1 MGECERVG
9 RHVAE
14 SDKDVPVGR
23 NRGIGGSP
31 LRVPHMRRHISRFCS
46 IDTERGWGE
55 GDSHVRLAV
64 AVRGVTRGDSPN
76 WFSNP
81 VPFTIP
87 LDIISVAR
95 EKDEGRVYEKS
106 AGVFVYECRAKVE
119 TVMVH
124 QKGE

>member
-1 MGECERVG
+1 MININTVIRVDILIACWWG
-9 RHVAE
+9 
-14 SDKDVPVGR
+14 S
-23 NRGIGGSP
+23 SP
-31 LRVPHMRRHISRFCS
+31 LRVPQMRRYISRSCS

-87 LDIISVAR
+87 LDILSVWEA
-95 EKDEGRVYEKS
+95 KDEES
-106 AGVFVYECRAKVE
+106 GV
-119 TVMVH
+119 
-124 QKGE
+124 

>member
-1 MGECERVG
+1 MIPREAGEAQVSTTGSG
-9 RHVAE
+9 RWEWVCY
-14 SDKDVPVGR
+14 G
-23 NRGIGGSP
+23 
-31 LRVPHMRRHISRFCS
+31 
-46 IDTERGWGE
+46 
-55 GDSHVRLAV
+55 
-64 AVRGVTRGDSPN
+64 PN

-106 AGVFVYECRAKVE
+106 AGVFVYECRVKVE